1 MDSEMIDEL
10 TADEVRTLLGLE
22 PHPTCGFVRET
33 FRSAQSI
40 APGRLPAPFADGRP
54 LGSALYFMV
63 TPSAPVQ
70 LHRIRNDQLYH
81 YYLGDPL
88 EVLLLR
94 VDGMS
99 ERVIVGADLRSGQRV
114 QLLIPGNTFHT
125 ARITGNR
132 RWFLGASTEWPGVVP
147 TDVELGNA
155 EELATKYP
163 KVAADLR
170 SFPEPVRE

>member
-40 APGRLPAPFADGRP
+40 APGGLPAPFADGRP

-81 YYLGDPL
+81 YYL
-88 EVLLLR
+88 
-94 VDGMS
+94 
-99 ERVIVGADLRSGQRV
+99 
-114 QLLIPGNTFHT
+114 
-125 ARITGNR
+125 
-132 RWFLGASTEWPGVVP
+132 RWRCCSCALMA
-147 TDVELGNA
+147 
-155 EELATKYP
+155 
-163 KVAADLR
+163 
-170 SFPEPVRE
+170 